1 MIQKSTSDC
10 IVGVVIAPE
19 ESIECTER
27 ERERERERGEC
38 ALYAFEDYCVVFY
51 HLLLT

>member
-27 ERERERERGEC
+27 GEREREVSLHC
-38 ALYAFEDYCVVFY
+38 MPLKIIV
-51 HLLLT
+51 

>member
-27 ERERERERGEC
+27 EREREREVSLHC
-38 ALYAFEDYCVVFY
+38 MPLKIIV
-51 HLLLT
+51 

>member
-27 ERERERERGEC
+27 EREREREREVSLHC
-38 ALYAFEDYCVVFY
+38 MPLKIIV
-51 HLLLT
+51 

>member
-27 ERERERERGEC
+27 ESEREREVSLHC
-38 ALYAFEDYCVVFY
+38 MPLKIIV
-51 HLLLT
+51 